1 MNEISLDDLRLK
13 ELLKTVILEL
23 LQEQK
28 GVFYDLVTEIIED
41 IALEKAIKDGENTE
55 KVSRENIF
63 RLLDNPKWM

>member
-63 RLLDNPKWM
+63 RLLDNPK